1 MNLAHAHLLLN
12 HVPTVGFAIGVSLLV
27 IAVVYRDD
35 RLQKL
40 SLGLMFLIAVATVPV
55 YLTGVAAGELIQDR
69 PEVSMPL
76 IRGHEDAALSA
87 FVVMQI
93 TGGAA
98 WLALW
103 QIRRFSRAP
112 RWTVLTVLLLSVVS
126 MGLMAYAANLGGAI
140 RHPEIAA
147 VEEPALARAPLA
159 AAWLRSQTVMSVVND
174 TSWVWPAGEVAH
186 CLGLGLSF
194 GVVLLL
200 NLRVLGMMRSLSF
213 AEVHRMLPWGMVGF
227 AMNLATGMM
236 FFIAVPAQYTSNQPF
251 HWKIVLL
258 VALGVNLLY
267 FTSDND
273 TWKLGRDERASPLTR
288 AMAAST
294 IVLWLGVVYFGRM
307 LPFLGNSY

>member
-112 RWTVLTVLLLSVVS
+112 RGTVLTVLLLSVVS

-186 CLGLGLSF
+186 FLGLGLSF